1 VDSSIAAALFT
12 LMAALLI
19 LLMDDTPLHGE

>member
-1 VDSSIAAALFT
+1 VDNSIAAALFT

-19 LLMDDTPLHGE
+19 LLADDTPLRGE